1 MNSEKQNLRPVFAD
15 QVNTMVNLLKPYI
28 PSTET
33 YENSDGGTVHPTRN
47 SDGSISVS
55 GETLDAGITI
65 KAGTAYLRTGKSYC
79 LCGTPGQGIN
89 LQIIID
95 GKTYTDRGTGIIFSV
110 GSSGYFDVNV
120 VIDPHTQIDKLTIY
134 PIVTSNI
141 QAKFGDFVPYI
152 SDTDQLNAQV
162 AELSEKMIYKD
173 ISSDVTI
180 VNYGNIPGTPSINY
194 GIAVLKKALRR
205 GENVRVFFT
214 VEPKKD
220 YTYTEGSYLFAGM
233 ITGLKIKMGST
244 SVAYKGSSCICG
256 TIDENGEITLVVT
269 ASALNVNTNE
279 IGFYFDLIVE

>member
-15 QVNTMVNLLKPYI
+15 QVNTMVNLLKPHM

-33 YENSDGGTVHPTRN
+33 YENSDGGAVNPTRN
-47 SDGSISVS
+47 SDGSISLS
-55 GETLDAGITI
+55 GETLDTGITI
-65 KAGTAYLRTGKSYC
+65 LAGTAYLRTGKSYC

-89 LQIIID
+89 LKIIID
-95 GKTYTDRGTGIIFSV
+95 GKTHTDVGTGIVFSV

-120 VIDPHTQIDKLTIY
+120 VIDPHTQVDKLIIY
-134 PIVTSNI
+134 PIVTRNI

-152 SDTDQLNAQV
+152 SDTDRLNAQV

-173 ISSDVTI
+173 ISSDVSI
-180 VNYGNIPGTPSINY
+180 MHYGGIPANNY

-220 YTYTEGSYLFAGM
+220 YTYNEGSYLFIGN
-233 ITGLKIKMGST
+233 IIGLKIKMGSS
-244 SVAYKGSSCICG
+244 SVAYKGTSCICG
-256 TIDENGEITLVVT
+256 TIDENGVITLVVT
-269 ASALNVNTNE
+269 ASALGVNTDE
-279 IGFYFDLIVE
+279 IGFYFDLIVG

>member
-1 MNSEKQNLRPVFAD
+1 MNSEKQNLRPMFAD
-15 QVNTMVNLLKPYI
+15 QVNTMVNLLKPYM

-33 YENSDGGTVHPTRN
+33 YENSDGGAVHPTRN
-47 SDGSISVS
+47 SDGSISLS
-55 GETLDAGITI
+55 GETLDTKITI
-65 KAGTAYLRTGKSYC
+65 LAGTAYLRTGKSYC

-110 GSSGYFDVNV
+110 GSSGYYDVNMV
-120 VIDPHTQIDKLTIY
+120 VDPHTQIDKLTIY
-134 PIVTSNI
+134 PIVTRNI

-162 AELSEKMIYKD
+162 AELSDKMIYKD
-173 ISSDVTI
+173 ISSDVI
-180 VNYGNIPGTPSINY
+180 IMNYGGIPANNY

-220 YTYTEGSYLFAGM
+220 YTYKEGSYLFAGT
-233 ITGLKIKMGST
+233 ITGLKIKMGSS
-244 SVAYKGSSCICG
+244 SVAYKGTSCICG
-256 TIDENGEITLVVT
+256 TIDENGGITLVVT
-269 ASALNVNTNE
+269 ASALGVNTDE

>member
-15 QVNTMVNLLKPYI
+15 QVNTMVNLLKPYM

-33 YENSDGGTVHPTRN
+33 YENSDGGAVHPTRN
-47 SDGSISVS
+47 SDGSISLS
-55 GETLDAGITI
+55 GETLDTEITI
-65 KAGTAYLRTGKSYC
+65 LAGTAYLRTGKTYC

-89 LQIIID
+89 LQIIIN
-95 GKTYTDRGTGIIFSV
+95 GKTYTDMGTGIIFSV

-120 VIDPHTQIDKLTIY
+120 LVDPHTKIDKLIIY
-134 PIVTSNI
+134 PIVTRNI

-173 ISSDVTI
+173 ITSDVFI
-180 VNYGNIPGTPSINY
+180 INYGNTPGMSSNNY

-220 YTYTEGSYLFAGM
+220 YTYKEGSYLFAGM
-233 ITGLKIKMGST
+233 LTGLKIKMGSS
-244 SVAYKGSSCICG
+244 SVAYKGNSCICG
-256 TIDENGEITLVVT
+256 TIDENGGVTLVVT
-269 ASALNVNTNE
+269 ASALDVNADE